1 MAGKTDNPGKKQ
13 LSKFFRVAVEGAT
26 TDGRQIER
34 QWLVDAAETY
44 SQNTYG
50 ARVWIEHMRSLLP
63 DSPFRAYGDV
73 VALKTEEVEIAGAKK
88 LALFAQIQP
97 TADLITMN
105 KARQKMYTSI
115 EIRPKFADTGR
126 AYLDGIA
133 VTDTPASLGT
143 EMLTFSAQ
151 HPDMNPLAARKR
163 DPGNL
168 FSEAVEIQLEF
179 EEVEDESGKVAGL
192 FSRVL
197 DLLGKSKDKEGK
209 DAALFTELGEAVE
222 AMAEHVA
229 GQGEAFSAE
238 KSAREKLQTAHDKLS
253 ADFTALVAKLEK
265 TPDTTGQKTQFSVRP
280 PATGGDG
287 SLVTDC

>member
-73 VALKTEEVEIAGAKK
+73 VALKTEEVEIAGTKK

-97 TADLITMN
+97 TADLVTMN

-168 FSEAVEIQLEF
+168 FSEAVEIELEF
-179 EEVEDESGKVAGL
+179 EEVEDESGKVTGL
-192 FSRVL
+192 FTRVL
-197 DLLGKSKDKEGK
+197 ELLGKSKDKEGK

-229 GQGEAFSAE
+229 SQGETFAAE
-238 KSAREKLQTAHDKLS
+238 KSAREKLQIAHDKLS
-253 ADFTALVAKLEK
+253 ADFSALVTQLEK
-265 TPDTTGQKTQFSVRP
+265 TPDTTGQKKQHSVRP

-287 SLVTDC
+287 ALVTDC

>member
-1 MAGKTDNPGKKQ
+1 MAGKTDNPAKKQ
-13 LSKFFRVAVEGAT
+13 RSKFFRVAVEGAT

-50 ARVWIEHMRSLLP
+50 ARVWIEHMRSMLP

-88 LALFAQIQP
+88 LALFAQIEP
-97 TADLITMN
+97 TADLVAMN
-105 KARQKMYTSI
+105 KARQKLYTSI

-151 HPDMNPLAARKR
+151 HPDMNPLTSRKR

-168 FSEAVEIQLEF
+168 FSEVVEIELEF

-197 DLLGKSKDKEGK
+197 DLLGKSKEKEGK

-229 GQGEAFSAE
+229 NQGKAFTAE

-253 ADFTALVAKLEK
+253 TDFTDLVTRLEH
-265 TPDTTGQKTQFSVRP
+265 TLDTTGQKSQHSVRP

-287 SLVTDC
+287 KLVTDC

>member
-1 MAGKTDNPGKKQ
+1 MAGKTDNPAKKQ
-13 LSKFFRVAVEGAT
+13 RSKFFRVAVEGAT

-88 LALFAQIQP
+88 LALFAQIEP
-97 TADLITMN
+97 TSDLIAMN
-105 KARQKMYTSI
+105 KARQKLYTSI

-151 HPDMNPLAARKR
+151 HPDMNPLTSRKR

-168 FSEAVEIQLEF
+168 FSEVVEIELEF
-179 EEVEDESGKVAGL
+179 EEVEDETGKVAGL

-229 GQGEAFSAE
+229 GQGEAFTTE
-238 KSAREKLQTAHDKLS
+238 KTAREKLQTAHDKLS
-253 ADFTALVAKLEK
+253 ADFTALVKQLEK
-265 TPDTTGQKTQFSVRP
+265 TPDTTGQKPQYSVRP

-287 SLVTDC
+287 ALVTDC

>member
-1 MAGKTDNPGKKQ
+1 MAGKTDIPAKKQ
-13 LSKFFRVAVEGAT
+13 RSKFFRVAVEGAT

-73 VALKTEEVEIAGAKK
+73 VALKTEEVDIAGVKK
-88 LALFAQIQP
+88 LALFAQIEP
-97 TADLITMN
+97 TTDLVTMN
-105 KARQKMYTSI
+105 KARQKMFTSI

-133 VTDTPASLGT
+133 VTDSPASLGT

-151 HPDMNPLAARKR
+151 HPDSNPLANRKR

-168 FSEAVEIQLEF
+168 FSEAIEVALEF
-179 EEVEDESGKVAGL
+179 EEVEDESGKVVGL
-192 FSRVL
+192 FNRVL
-197 DLLGKSKDKEGK
+197 ELLGKSKDKEGK
-209 DAALFTELGEAVE
+209 DAAIFTELGEAVE

-229 GQGEAFSAE
+229 GQGEAFAAE
-238 KSAREKLQTAHDKLS
+238 KSAREKLQADHEKLS
-253 ADFTALVAKLEK
+253 TEFTALVKKLEN
-265 TPDTTGQKTQFSVRP
+265 TPDTTGQNSQFSVRP
-280 PATGGDG
+280 PATGSDG
-287 SLVTDC
+287 KLVTDC